1 MKRTWFRNLKRQAEI
16 RKLKARRTKNAEIM
30 ADEIEKLSTGNRV
43 AISRL
48 VREKYLR
55 ASTQRF
61 IDSERLKRLEVADHE
76 A

>member
-1 MKRTWFRNLKRQAEI
+1 MRRTWFRNLNRNREI
-16 RKLKARRTKNAEIM
+16 RALKARRTKNAEIM